1 VNGALFPAE
10 AAAPDLRTTTKKVK
24 RGLRSGCF
32 GLRDVTF
39 PKETTFKPTPKPKTG
54 ACAIGR
60 TALDEFENGI
70 ARSTQCCCQR
80 TLHRAGLAGLEYQ
93 VTAKAGKG
101 CCQALEEDIWRH
113 EA

>member
-1 VNGALFPAE
+1 MARADPLVKSSLRNKYNLSTKKNTPVNGALFPAE

-70 ARSTQCCCQR
+70 ARST
-80 TLHRAGLAGLEYQ
+80 
-93 VTAKAGKG
+93 
-101 CCQALEEDIWRH
+101 
-113 EA
+113 